1 MAKEAVHY
9 YRDGTRYTGKTHKM
23 PDGSLHSG
31 AVHGRNSEK
40 VFHFKDLSAASK
52 LRAKKRSDV

>member
-1 MAKEAVHY
+1 MAKGSVHY
-9 YRDGTRYTGKTHKM
+9 YRDGTAYTGKTHKM

-31 AVHGRNSEK
+31 ARHGRNSEK
-40 VFHFKDLSAASK
+40 VFHFKDLSAAAK